1 MTGQAFDHQDIWG
14 QRVRIRT
21 EDKSVK
27 LWGRVID
34 FMVTTEPVDVTRGPD
49 SVKLGERPDVARVME
64 PRRISVRMVIEVEL

>member
-49 SVKLGERPDVARVME
+49 SVKLVERPDVARVME